1 MFPFINLIFVS
12 FFVLFLWRSIVSK
25 YVICTFYC
33 PYIDDFYF
41 FISCI
46 PLNQVAV
53 EVERD
58 EDEGGMVGETF
69 TDYVSY

>member
-1 MFPFINLIFVS
+1 MLFVHFIVLIS
-12 FFVLFLWRSIVSK
+12 IFFYL
-25 YVICTFYC
+25 
-33 PYIDDFYF
+33 
-41 FISCI
+41 SCI
-46 PLNQVAV
+46 QLNQVAV

>member
-1 MFPFINLIFVS
+1 MLFVYFIVFI
-12 FFVLFLWRSIVSK
+12 
-25 YVICTFYC
+25 
-33 PYIDDFYF
+33 YF
-41 FISCI
+41 FCFLLCI
-46 PLNQVAV
+46 KLIQVAV

>member
-1 MFPFINLIFVS
+1 MS
-12 FFVLFLWRSIVSK
+12 LFLLL
-25 YVICTFYC
+25 
-33 PYIDDFYF
+33 
-41 FISCI
+41 SCME
-46 PLNQVAV
+46 LNQVAV